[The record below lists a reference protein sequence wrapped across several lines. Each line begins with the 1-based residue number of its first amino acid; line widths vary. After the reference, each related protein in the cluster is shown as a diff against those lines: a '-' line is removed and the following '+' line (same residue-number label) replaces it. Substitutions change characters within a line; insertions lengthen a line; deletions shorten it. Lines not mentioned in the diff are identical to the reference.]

1 MQNLFKPVML
11 ILLFAVTLTA
21 QDYAPDSD
29 SYFARLPHQEAK
41 RVILQSFDTII
52 DMYRT
57 SDLDEKLN
65 FIAHLDDFE
74 IELFMEYLRE
84 KYPQEFDQ
92 IH

>member
-1 MQNLFKPVML
+1 ML
-11 ILLFAVTLTA
+11 LLLFAGTLTA
-21 QDYAPDSD
+21 QDDAPDSN
-29 SYFARLPHQEAK
+29 SYFARLPHQEA
-41 RVILQSFDTII
+41 RRIIFQSFDTII
-52 DMYRT
+52 DMYRA
-57 SDLDEKLN
+57 SDLDEKLD